1 PQEEQI
7 AVLTAST
14 AGEQIAVLLPGAV
27 PEQTAVLLPP
37 SRTGTNR
44 RSPASEPCRNKPPF
58 SSLRAVPEQT
68 AVLLRLRIT
77 ISYQVELEI
86 AVNYSLD

>member
-1 PQEEQI
+1 

-14 AGEQIAVLLPGAV
+14 AG
-27 PEQTAVLLPP
+27 
-37 SRTGTNR
+37 GTNR
-44 RSPASEPCRNKPPF
+44 RSPASEPYRNKPPF
-58 SSLRAVPEQT
+58 SCLRAVPEQT